1 MIDEEDLEEKEN
13 YAEEYAKKELKKKE
27 IDIEKIKAHLPG
39 LEGYSPCND
48 EQYQKM
54 KKVLNPLGPR
64 ISIFMLI
71 PLIFC
76 FAIQTYSCTYH
87 MNSKAHT
94 YELITEI
101 AIMIFSYTKYNVH
114 CFREAFL
121 NE

>member
-76 FAIQTYSCTYH
+76 FAI
-87 MNSKAHT
+87 
-94 YELITEI
+94 
-101 AIMIFSYTKYNVH
+101 
-114 CFREAFL
+114 
-121 NE
+121 